1 MVVVMV
7 IAMVMDIAMTNCE
20 TLAVMEPWWNP
31 TTELQVRKNAVLACC
46 LAVVLVQVAMLVN
59 FRCRHTTVFT
69 ALDKHARYL
78 IQSLVAID
86 ATTVIIIA
94 SSSSSSSS
102 AVLIFVISGPYTPTH
117 CLQNC

>member
-31 TTELQVRKNAVLACC
+31 TTELQVRKNAVLTCC

-78 IQSLVAID
+78 IQSLVTID
-86 ATTVIIIA
+86 ATTVIVIA
-94 SSSSSSSS
+94 SNCSSSS
-102 AVLIFVISGPYTPTH
+102 AVLIFVISGTHTPTYR
-117 CLQNC
+117 LQNC